1 MSEYLFRVS
10 INYQYPYTGKKTA
23 VYAVA
28 ETKEKVLEYVQHHL
42 AQGCTVKSACVL
54 GERLGMNMYHGK

>member
-10 INYQYPYTGKKTA
+10 VNYHYSYKGTKTP

-28 ETKEKVLEYVQHHL
+28 ETKEKVIEYVQSHL
-42 AQGCTVKSACVL
+42 KQGCTVKSACVL
-54 GERLGMNMYHGK
+54 GKRLGMNMYHGK